1 MAWCFVG
8 TKRFWWWENGVHH
21 RDPLRLT
28 TVGSKPLGD
37 AVRFSNCLGLF
48 QVSMANSVSPRQ
60 MAILVI
66 TRSNLWEC
74 PNRSKFMSHHTI
86 GEEAVNSNPTV
97 TYFLNQQKHWNSQK
111 RHFASCLLVVIGLK
125 KNVLLAYVRIFCS
138 WSFMVSYHISRSL
151 FANQCSTS
159 WIFEGPLLFSVTRLD
174 WRWST
179 TPGKNTWS

>member
-111 RHFASCLLVVIGLK
+111 KTFCFLLVGGHWAEKKCTTCLCQDFLQLKFYGFISYFPEPLCQPVFDFVDFWGATFVFSNSPGLK
-125 KNVLLAYVRIFCS
+125 VEYN
-138 WSFMVSYHISRSL
+138 SR
-151 FANQCSTS
+151 
-159 WIFEGPLLFSVTRLD
+159 
-174 WRWST
+174 
-179 TPGKNTWS
+179 

>member
-111 RHFASCLLVVIGLK
+111 KTFCFLLVGGHWAEKKCTTCLCQDFLQLK
-125 KNVLLAYVRIFCS
+125 FYGFI
-138 WSFMVSYHISRSL
+138 SYFPEPL
-151 FANQCSTS
+151 CQPVFDFVDF
-159 WIFEGPLLFSVTRLD
+159 WGPLLFSVTRLD